1 MSTLRVAFWNLQN
14 LFDTTAS
21 EIATDLEFT
30 PQEGWTEEVA
40 EAKIQN
46 LAAVLRLLHG
56 GAGPDLLGL
65 WEIEN
70 VRLAERLIAA
80 TGRADLRVVHLDS
93 PDLRGIDCCL
103 LYSANV
109 FKAPPKAAI
118 RNHVLH
124 LRYPT
129 RDIFEVELELRD
141 SAAKLLVLVNH
152 WPSRSRGR
160 LESEPLRIAVAERC
174 GRVVDEYLKFT
185 KDEFLALPA
194 TAATRAAL
202 LAKWNRNVLLMGD
215 FNDEPF
221 DRSVLDSL
229 LATRDLDRIEEDLP
243 IPARAHKPPA
253 SGYLARHAYLFNCMW
268 PFVGRA
274 DTGTYFHGG
283 SMSESAPTNT
293 MNTLDQFM
301 ASRGLLFGKQG
312 LKIDATS
319 VAVFRAPP
327 IAAGAKQRPKPF
339 DIRTRKGYSDHF
351 PIECTLE
358 VL

>member
-1 MSTLRVAFWNLQN
+1 MPSIRVAFWNLQN

-30 PQEGWTEEVA
+30 PEQGWTEEVV

-46 LAAVLRLLHG
+46 LADILRLLHG
-56 GAGPDLLGL
+56 GAGPQLLGL
-65 WEIEN
+65 CEVEN

-80 TGRADLRVVHLDS
+80 AGRTDLRVAHLDS

-103 LYSANV
+103 LYSTDV

-141 SAAKLLVLVNH
+141 SGAKLLVLVNH
-152 WPSRSRGR
+152 WPSRSLGR
-160 LESEPLRIAVAERC
+160 LETEPLRIAVAERC

-194 TAATRAAL
+194 NAATRAAL

-215 FNDEPF
+215 FNDEPY
-221 DRSVLDSL
+221 DRSVLDAL
-229 LATRDLDRIEEDLP
+229 LATRDIDRIEEDLA
-243 IPARAHKPPA
+243 IPARAHKPAA

-268 PFVGRA
+268 PFVGRP
-274 DTGTYFHGG
+274 DTGSFFHGG
-283 SMSESAPTNT
+283 SMTGGAPTNT
-293 MNTLDQFM
+293 MNMLDQFM
-301 ASRGLLFGKQG
+301 VSRGLLFGQQG
-312 LKIDATS
+312 LRLDPIS
-319 VAVFRAPP
+319 VNVFREAP
-327 IAAGAKQRPKPF
+327 IATGVKRRPKAF
-339 DIRTRKGYSDHF
+339 EIRTRKGYSDHL
-351 PIECTLE
+351 PIECQIE